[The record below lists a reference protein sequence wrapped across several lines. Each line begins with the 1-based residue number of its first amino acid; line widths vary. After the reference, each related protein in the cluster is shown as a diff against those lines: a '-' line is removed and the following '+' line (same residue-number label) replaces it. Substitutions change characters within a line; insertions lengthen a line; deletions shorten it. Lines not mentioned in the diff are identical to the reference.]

1 LDIDMLLSSPEELE
15 GEGYKNIKE
24 GNLKDGIKM
33 LVRAAKKYEESGEL
47 KKAASLYKEAGL
59 LLKDRLRLHEQ
70 AKPLIRRVAYLHIKL
85 IEREVDKNEVN
96 LVKLTNSCLSVIE
109 AFTLLED
116 DNNLKK
122 YAREFA
128 KMFEDLGTNYLE
140 ANEVDSAIV
149 SYESAYRYYDL
160 IGDKEGIKKIA
171 GKLIEIFGRIAE
183 EAISEER
190 YEDSG
195 EAFEKVAN
203 YVKTI
208 FGYDEKY
215 KELME
220 TAGKHYEKASKLAY
234 AEGDLENLTRLL
246 LKAQYSYLLARNF
259 NRANLIGLNLI
270 KMLNQVVNNLRSEGL
285 FDKVGEKLMEFA
297 EALIALGKIEN
308 AMKVYKEALDESGGL
323 IDLRA
328 RIRISVIKYLAAK
341 EQDLNMLRALD
352 TIQFLIRNAKFLDAI
367 ELAENAIRKYEGGEE
382 ILREIYKA
390 EGIVFPEE

>member
-1 LDIDMLLSSPEELE
+1 M
-15 GEGYKNIKE
+15 
-24 GNLKDGIKM
+24 
-33 LVRAAKKYEESGEL
+33 
-47 KKAASLYKEAGL
+47 
-59 LLKDRLRLHEQ
+59 
-70 AKPLIRRVAYLHIKL
+70 
-85 IEREVDKNEVN
+85 
-96 LVKLTNSCLSVIE
+96 
-109 AFTLLED
+109 
-116 DNNLKK
+116 
-122 YAREFA
+122 
-128 KMFEDLGTNYLE
+128 
-140 ANEVDSAIV
+140 
-149 SYESAYRYYDL
+149 
-160 IGDKEGIKKIA
+160 
-171 GKLIEIFGRIAE
+171 
-183 EAISEER
+183 
-190 YEDSG
+190 
-195 EAFEKVAN
+195 
-203 YVKTI
+203 
-208 FGYDEKY
+208 
-215 KELME
+215 
-220 TAGKHYEKASKLAY
+220 AY